1 MIINIEMKEYNF
13 TVDGHL
19 IVYATSKKKAYEELK
34 VIIDEIYEEGSER
47 WKDAWMCKEESK

>member
-1 MIINIEMKEYNF
+1 MKEYHF

-47 WKDAWMCKEESK
+47 WKDAWIC

>member
-1 MIINIEMKEYNF
+1 MKEYNF

-34 VIIDEIYEEGSER
+34 VIIDEIHEEGSER
-47 WKDAWMCKEESK
+47 WKDAWMCKEEAK

>member
-1 MIINIEMKEYNF
+1 MKEYHF

-19 IVYATSKKKAYEELK
+19 IVYATSKKNAYEELK

-47 WKDAWMCKEESK
+47 WKDAWMCKEVSK